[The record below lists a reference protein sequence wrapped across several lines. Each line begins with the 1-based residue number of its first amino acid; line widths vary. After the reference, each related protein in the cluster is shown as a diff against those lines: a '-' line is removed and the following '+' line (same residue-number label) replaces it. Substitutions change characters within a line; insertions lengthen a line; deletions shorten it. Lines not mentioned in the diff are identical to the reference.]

1 VEDSLARVLEPA
13 PPGSTR
19 PARVTFAQ
27 ALAAPDR
34 PLKYNLS
41 QPVLPGL
48 ALRDITCEDRLDVK
62 FVAAGS
68 LLLKKR

>member
-1 VEDSLARVLEPA
+1 MEDSLACVLEPA
-13 PPGSTR
+13 PLGSTR
-19 PARVTFAQ
+19 PARFTIAQ
-27 ALAAPDR
+27 PLAAPDR

-41 QPVLPGL
+41 QPVCRAG
-48 ALRDITCEDRLDVK
+48 ASRYACEDRLDVK